1 MKKNVHE
8 IEITIEGKE
17 WETVLDKAFKK
28 RNKDVKIDGFR
39 KGAASKEVYI
49 KKFGI
54 ESLYM
59 DAVDMAV
66 EPAYKKLLDD
76 NKDLVPVIEPSLD
89 VKNID
94 KDKVVFK
101 FTIVTKPEIKLGAY
115 TKLGIKKD
123 AVKVTKEEI
132 NNEIDNLRTR
142 FAEIVVKKDGAVK
155 QKDTAVINFKGY
167 VDGKELEGGSGEN
180 YPLEIGSHT
189 FIPGF
194 EEAVEGMK
202 VNEEKSIDLKFP
214 EDYVPD
220 LAGKDVKFDVKV
232 VEIKERV
239 LPEVNEDLF
248 KDLGFDDVK
257 TKEEF
262 EAKIKSQ
269 LEDAKK
275 AQAEDAYAE
284 KCLDK
289 AANNMKVD
297 LNDEI
302 ISDEVHRM
310 IHQFEEQL
318 RSQGLT
324 LEQYHQFT
332 NTTHEDLHK
341 QMEGEATKRVKYRY
355 LLEAVIDEEKIEVT
369 DKEAEEKAEEMAK
382 NYGMEKDEFIKA
394 YGSLEFIKYD
404 MKMRKAIEMVQA

>member
-17 WETVLDKAFKK
+17 WETILDKSFKK
-28 RNKDVKIDGFR
+28 KNKDVKIDGFR
-39 KGAASKEVYI
+39 KGNAPKDVYI

-66 EPAYKKLLDD
+66 EPAYKKALENQNLI
-76 NKDLVPVIEPSLD
+76 PVIEPSLD
-89 VKNID
+89 VKTID

-101 FTIVTKPEIKLGAY
+101 FTIVTKPEIKLGDY
-115 TKLGIKKD
+115 TKLGVKKD
-123 AVKVTKEEI
+123 EVKVTKKEIEEEI
-132 NNEIDNLRTR
+132 DSLRTR
-142 FAEIVVKKDGAVK
+142 FAEIVVKKEGKVNE
-155 QKDTAVINFKGY
+155 KDTAVINFKGY

-194 EEAVEGMK
+194 EEALIGMK
-202 VNEEKSIDLKFP
+202 VNEEKTIDLKFP
-214 EDYVPD
+214 DNYVAD

-232 VEIKERV
+232 LEIKERV
-239 LPEVNEDLF
+239 LPEINEDLY

-257 TKEEF
+257 TKEEL

-269 LEDAKK
+269 LEESKK
-275 AQAEDAYAE
+275 ARIEEEYAE

-289 AANNMKVD
+289 AASNMKID
-297 LNDEI
+297 LNEEI
-302 ISDEVHRM
+302 IDDEVHRM
-310 IHQFEEQL
+310 IHQFENQL
-318 RSQGLT
+318 KNQGLNI
-324 LEQYHQFT
+324 EQYYQFT

-341 QMEGEATKRVKYRY
+341 QMEGEATKRIKYRF
-355 LLEAVIDEEKIEVT
+355 LLEAVIDAEKIEVT
-369 DKEAEEKAEEMAK
+369 DKDAEAKADEMAK
-382 NYGMEKDEFIKA
+382 DYGMTKLEFIEA
-394 YGSLEFIKYD
+394 YGNIEYIKYD
-404 MKMRKAIEMVQA
+404 MKMRKAIEIIQA

>member
-8 IEITIEGKE
+8 IEITIEKKE
-17 WETVLDKAFKK
+17 WEDILDKAFKK

-39 KGAASKEVYI
+39 KGTAPKDVYI

-66 EPAYKKLLDD
+66 EPAYKKVLE
-76 NKDLVPVIEPSLD
+76 NKDMVPVIEPSLD
-89 VKNID
+89 VKSVTPE
-94 KDKVVFK
+94 KVVFQ
-101 FTIVTKPEIKLGAY
+101 FTIITKPEIKLGEY
-115 TKLGIKKD
+115 TKLGIKKET
-123 AVKVTKEEI
+123 AKVSKEEI
-132 NNEIDNLRTR
+132 QTEIDNLRTR
-142 FAEIVVKKDGAVK
+142 FAEIVVKKDGVVEE
-155 QKDTAVINFKGY
+155 KDTAVINFKGY
-167 VDGKELEGGSGEN
+167 VDGKELEGGTGEN

-194 EEAVEGMK
+194 EEAVKGMK

-214 EDYVPD
+214 DDYVQE
-220 LAGKDVKFDVKV
+220 LAGKKVKFDVKV

-239 LPEVNEDLF
+239 LPEVNEDLY

-262 EAKIKSQ
+262 ENKIKEQLQESKKAR
-269 LEDAKK
+269 LED
-275 AQAEDAYAE
+275 EYAE

-302 ISDEVHRM
+302 LSDEVHRM
-310 IHQFEEQL
+310 IHQFEDQL

-324 LEQYHQFT
+324 IEQYYEFT
-332 NTTHEDLHK
+332 KTSHEDLHK
-341 QMEGEATKRVKYRY
+341 QMEPEATKRVKYRY
-355 LLEAVIDEEKIEVT
+355 LLEEVIEKEKIEVT
-369 DKEAEEKAEEMAK
+369 DKEADKKAAEMAK
-382 NYGMEKDEFIKA
+382 DYGMEKDDFIKA

-404 MKMRKAIEMVQA
+404 MKMRKAMEIIQA